1 MAQTICI
8 SNSRPYHPL
17 CNVYI
22 PAPDAHYLANLYQLD
37 TYSPYFQWVSQISM
51 KTLFVSFV
59 SIYFSSSGAICVWK
73 FRNIFQNRRQ
83 EMVAH
88 ELQCLLCKLPVEC
101 RKGATDLLQQ
111 HLRRDHEVVRWARV
125 LLGKRKGQV
134 FQVWGRLVASP
145 VSSEQGREGGD
156 HKIALPQ
163 VELFAKVFKASHFEV
178 WLFNRIEVNSCQQ
191 LLIF

>member
-1 MAQTICI
+1 MAQPISI
-8 SNSRPYHPL
+8 SNSRPFHPV
-17 CNVYI
+17 CNMHI
-22 PAPDAHYLANLYQLD
+22 PAPVARYLANHYQLG
-37 TYSPYFQWVSQISM
+37 TYFPYFQWVSQISM

-111 HLRRDHEVVRWARV
+111 HLRRDHEVVRWVWV
-125 LLGKRKGQV
+125 LLWKREVKFSRYEV
-134 FQVWGRLVASP
+134 DMLLHLCLASRAEKEEITKLLSPRLNHSQK
-145 VSSEQGREGGD
+145 S
-156 HKIALPQ
+156 
-163 VELFAKVFKASHFEV
+163 
-178 WLFNRIEVNSCQQ
+178 
-191 LLIF
+191 